1 MVHIL
6 YPRLRSAI
14 QAKVRLQAK
23 TIDTGPALEQ
33 PAANTAPPQVG
44 LASSAVIAS
53 HPPHPSAPVVL
64 GHEREK
70 MEPSQRLLSAPPT
83 RQPRE
88 AIPLLMAVYRE
99 RGFLGWYQGLTAQV
113 VKAVLFQ
120 GRFDDNMMSTL
131 FL

>member
-33 PAANTAPPQVG
+33 PAAITAPPQVG

-53 HPPHPSAPVVL
+53 HPPDPSAPVVL

-70 MEPSQRLLSAPPT
+70 MEPSQRPLSAPPT